1 MSSTLIA
8 LSILKFLR
16 IYKYQKILRNECLLV
31 EIRIEFCLTVAW
43 DYHEKWLNMCFEW
56 RKNISKWIKD
66 GEKGNE
72 WNQWI

>member
-31 EIRIEFCLTVAW
+31 EIRIEFCLTVA
-43 DYHEKWLNMCFEW
+43 
-56 RKNISKWIKD
+56 
-66 GEKGNE
+66 
-72 WNQWI
+72 